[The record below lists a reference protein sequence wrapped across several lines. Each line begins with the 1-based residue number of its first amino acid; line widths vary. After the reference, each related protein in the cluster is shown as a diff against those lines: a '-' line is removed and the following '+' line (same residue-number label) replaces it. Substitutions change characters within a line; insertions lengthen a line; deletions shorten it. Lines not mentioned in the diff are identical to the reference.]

1 MIYYRIH
8 VIFTARDR
16 ILKIA
21 RFDECN
27 SFSLTLVVVV
37 VIAAAA
43 GLFVVTGFGRLVV
56 VVVGSGTT
64 RVPSSGLGGVAG
76 GLAHSG

>member
-8 VIFTARDR
+8 VIFAARDR
-16 ILKIA
+16 FLKIA

-37 VIAAAA
+37 IAAAA
-43 GLFVVTGFGRLVV
+43 GLFVVTGFGRL

>member
-8 VIFTARDR
+8 VIFVARDR
-16 ILKIA
+16 LLKIA
-21 RFDECN
+21 RFEECN
-27 SFSLTLVVVV
+27 SFSLTLVVV

-56 VVVGSGTT
+56 VGSGTN